1 MQSAIPE
8 NEVQS
13 FIQPSDLV
21 VTTSRDGMSAGGFK
35 IDSAL
40 MAAGAPCAAVKG
52 QKGGGPLAGLK
63 GLAVP
68 AGLLFLQRTMAS
80 NYIEYQNKD
89 AVIEEG
95 LYDKLVN
102 LASSGEAKTSNRA
115 ASPKRLS
122 KKQTKKQTKRQT
134 TTARPKKGRGT
145 RRSK

>member
-1 MQSAIPE
+1 MQSATPE
-8 NEVQS
+8 NEAQS

-40 MAAGAPCAAVKG
+40 MAAGAPCAAVSG
-52 QKGGGPLAGLK
+52 QKGGGALAGLK

-68 AGLLFLQRTMAS
+68 AGLLFLQRTMAN

-89 AVIEEG
+89 AVIDEG
-95 LYDKLVN
+95 LYDKLIG
-102 LASSGEAKTSNRA
+102 LASTNEKKQTVKAT
-115 ASPKRLS
+115 SPKRS
-122 KKQTKKQTKRQT
+122 PKKNTKKRTRRT
-134 TTARPKKGRGT
+134 SPKKGRGT